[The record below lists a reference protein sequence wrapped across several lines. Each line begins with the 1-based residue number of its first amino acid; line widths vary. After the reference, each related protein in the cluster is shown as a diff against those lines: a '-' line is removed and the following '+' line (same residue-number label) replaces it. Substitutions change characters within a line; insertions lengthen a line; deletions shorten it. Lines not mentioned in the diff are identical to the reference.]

1 MKHSKLHSVIV
12 AAACLATTCFVEAA
26 ETQASGSPEE
36 LAVKREAVFA
46 FARKPQV
53 AQDGDRATVTFEAEG
68 FCDATVVVEDRNGR
82 IVRHLASGVLG
93 PNAPEPF
100 QKNSKSQ
107 TVVWDGKNDAG
118 QYVDDK
124 AAHSIRVSLGLKP
137 QFEKTLFWH
146 PKKRNGRHR
155 ISRMVAQ
162 PEGVYVYE
170 GDGLEQVRLFSH
182 QGEYVQTIYPFP
194 ARTVERVKGLEW
206 ISSTDGARA
215 PQKIGYWQSTFL
227 LGGIKRT
234 NTGPGS
240 SADAFA
246 VNNGVMAIVA
256 ERLSRVAADGT
267 TGAFDVHGPAC
278 LGNFTG
284 HGRVL
289 GKTVPRSVALSPDH
303 KWLYLTGYYLDTMAT
318 LTDMNPRPHFG
329 HGVYRMEFGGK
340 EAAKLWLGS
349 DLPGK
354 ENTQFDH
361 PLSVNVDREGH
372 VFVADNRNNRLQVF
386 SPEGQLLHSIAV
398 SSPAIVQF
406 HHRTDDIYVF
416 SWDAMIGLRKGAPPA
431 LTILSPLASGAKVKH
446 SMPLPIT
453 RDGIGRFCL
462 DPIPLRAVVDSWA
475 DPPMVWL
482 FDNFK
487 GQGHLKLYAL
497 EGDKLTLK
505 QDWHKQVV
513 SSIKRFESPQL
524 ARQRL
529 YVDPVKGTLYV
540 AEGDSGVWK
549 AFTRLVRIDP
559 DREEYGLVELPL
571 SAEDMA
577 IDANRHAYLR
587 TTEVI
592 GRFDLDTWREI
603 PFDYGEERGT
613 RFNYDCKGAKL
624 TGALWLPSFK
634 PVYWHQQG
642 FDVNAKGD
650 IAVFCHNAAKKQPYQ
665 HRDGRRP
672 APAADA
678 RSYTPQ
684 IYPGRSRYGE
694 LHIFDRHGK
703 VKHEDAV
710 QGLPDGHGTSI
721 DANGDVYVFFRAAG
735 LQGKGKTIGDTTG
748 TLAKFRPDKG
758 GRVLVS
764 ARTPLPLS
772 KGRKPDRPPDA
783 RAGEYGDAWI
793 ENAEWRYHG
802 GGFFRPAPCQCWNCR
817 FALDYLGRS
826 FVPEMTR
833 SQFAVLDTN
842 GNLITRIGRYGNVDD
857 GKPSKPGKHEPPNA
871 RSIGGDEVALMY
883 APYVAT
889 HTDRRLFIA
898 DPGNM
903 RIVSVKLNYHA
914 DETAALKS
922 AEE

>member
-1 MKHSKLHSVIV
+1 MRILRSAGYHSLL
-12 AAACLATTCFVEAA
+12 AACLTLVAA
-26 ETQASGSPEE
+26 SFSLAASTIEEE
-36 LAVKREAVFA
+36 LKVKRQEPFE
-46 FARKPQV
+46 FARKPEV
-53 AQDGDRATVTFEAEG
+53 TLDGDRVTITFETKALCDVTVAVEG
-68 FCDATVVVEDRNGR
+68 EDGK

-107 TVVWDGKNDAG
+107 TVVWDGKNDFG
-118 QYVDDK
+118 EYIDDK
-124 AAHSIRVSLGLKP
+124 AACRVRVSLGLKP

-170 GDGLEQVRLFSH
+170 GDGVEQVRLFSH
-182 QGEYVQTIYPFP
+182 QGEYVRTVHPFP
-194 ARTVERVKGLEW
+194 AHTIERVKGLEW
-206 ISSTDGARA
+206 IVCPDGARV
-215 PQKIGYWQSTFL
+215 PKKIGYWQSTFL

-234 NTGPGS
+234 DTGPGS

-246 VNNGVMAIVA
+246 VNNGMMAIVA
-256 ERLSRVAADGT
+256 DRLSRIATDGT
-267 TGAFDVHGPAC
+267 TGAFDLHGPAC

-284 HGRVL
+284 HGRIL
-289 GKTVPRSVALSPDH
+289 GKTVPRSAALSPDH

-318 LTDMNPRPHFG
+318 KTDMNPRPHFG
-329 HGVYRMEFGGK
+329 HGVYRMEFGGN

-354 ENTQFDH
+354 GDTQFDH
-361 PLSVNVDREGH
+361 PLSVNVDRKGN
-372 VFVADNRNNRLQVF
+372 VFVADNGNNRVQVF
-386 SPEGQLLHSIAV
+386 SPEGKPLHSIAV
-398 SSPAIVQF
+398 PSPAIVQF
-406 HHRTDDIYVF
+406 HHRTGDIYVF
-416 SWDAMIGLRKGAPPA
+416 SWDALVGLRRGITAT
-431 LTILSPLASGAKVKH
+431 LTILSPLASGAKVKQ
-446 SMPLPIT
+446 SMPLPFR
-453 RDGIGRFCL
+453 RDGVGRFCL

-482 FDNFK
+482 FDNLS

-497 EGDKLTLK
+497 EGDKLVLK

-559 DREEYGLVELPL
+559 DKEKYHLMNLPM
-571 SAEDMA
+571 SAEDMV
-577 IDANRHAYLR
+577 IDAHRHAYLR

-603 PFDYGEERGT
+603 PFDYGEARAT
-613 RFNYDCKGAKL
+613 RFNYDCKGTTL
-624 TGALWLPSFK
+624 ISALWLPSQK

-642 FDVNAKGD
+642 FDVNFNGD
-650 IAVFCHNAAKKQPYQ
+650 IAVFCHNAAKSQQHK
-665 HRDGRRP
+665 HRDGRQP
-672 APAADA
+672 APAAVA
-678 RSYTPQ
+678 RPYTPQ
-684 IYPGRSRYGE
+684 IYPGRNRYGE

-721 DANGDVYVFFRAAG
+721 DAKGDVYVFIRGSG
-735 LQGKGKTIGDTTG
+735 LNRKGKVVGDTTG
-748 TLAKFRPDKG
+748 TLAKFRPGKG
-758 GRVLVS
+758 GRLLVT
-764 ARTPLPLS
+764 ARVPLPLS
-772 KGRKPDRPPDA
+772 PELRPDRPPDV
-783 RAGEYGDAWI
+783 RIGEYGDAWI

-802 GGFFRPAPCQCWNCR
+802 VGFFRLAPCQCWNCR

-857 GKPSKPGKHEPPNA
+857 GKPSNPGKHEPPNA

-903 RIVSVKLNYHA
+903 RILSVKLGYHA
-914 DETAALKS
+914 EEKVALKDV
-922 AEE
+922 AGE